1 MSLLISVSCSW
12 FLLSPSNLIYWENQR
27 TRQWKS
33 KRDILKK
40 RSIFRPDFLSV
51 IFLLFVNK
59 NVLIVTHS
67 FFYPMWNVNN
77 FFFFLVIVAWH
88 ILDEISLRRVVA
100 GNQWGEY
107 FWTLFLNLATLFS
120 FELQMFLWQL
130 MVGRSFLSLRP

>member
-1 MSLLISVSCSW
+1 MSLLISVSCSR

-40 RSIFRPDFLSV
+40 RSIFRLDFLSI

-67 FFYPMWNVNN
+67 FFYLMWNVDN
-77 FFFFLVIVAWH
+77 FFFLVIVAWH
-88 ILDEISLRRVVA
+88 ILDDISLRHVVA

-107 FWTLFLNLATLFS
+107 FWTLFLNLGTLFS
-120 FELQMFLWQL
+120 FEFQMFLWQV
-130 MVGRSFLSLRP
+130 MVGRSFLSLFP